1 MYALRYGSVPI
12 VRDTGGLHDTVSHF
26 DPHSGRGTG
35 SVFRDA
41 DTGGL
46 SWAIRQVLDWYKQ
59 PAAWQRLR
67 DNGMR
72 ADFSWAHQ
80 TPHYLAL
87 YRRLAGA
94 GAQPS

>member
-12 VRDTGGLHDTVSHF
+12 VRDTGGLHDTVTHF
-26 DPHSGRGTG
+26 DPHTGMGTG

-46 SWAIRQVLDWYKQ
+46 SWAISQVLDWYGE

-67 DNGMR
+67 DNGMQ

-87 YRRLAGA
+87 YRRLAGP
-94 GAQPS
+94 GAQTS